1 MSKDSFSLKNETKKR
16 IRAPILKAI
25 RNAVLPKKYRLSVV
39 LIGKK
44 ISRKLNLT
52 YRNIN
57 KATNVLSFPLSKEA
71 GEIFLDLETI
81 KSEEK
86 KFGRNFNNLLHF
98 LFIHAL
104 FHLKGYQ
111 HGVTMEK
118 REAAVRRKF
127 KI

>member
-1 MSKDSFSLKNETKKR
+1 MSNESFSLKNETKKTVS
-16 IRAPILKAI
+16 APFLKLI
-25 RNAVLPKKYRLSVV
+25 SQAVLPKKYHLSVV

-44 ISRKLNLT
+44 LSRKLNST
-52 YRNIN
+52 YRKID
-57 KATNVLSFPLSKEA
+57 KSTNVLSFPLSKTS
-71 GEIFLDLETI
+71 GEIFLDIETI

-86 KFGRNFNNLLHF
+86 KFGRNFNNLLAF

-104 FHLKGYQ
+104 FHLKGMR

-118 REAAVRRKF
+118 RENAVRRKF